1 MLKLLLKAG
10 LALAVVA
17 ALYVASPF
25 RAAWAIREAVTR
37 GDTAHLAR
45 SVHWPRVRE
54 TMRQSM
60 MSTALDLPD
69 PDALEMTTASAT
81 APSAGMWAR
90 FKRSVKLFASR
101 HVVDK
106 MVDGYINADGL
117 PKLYRARQAQ
127 GRMLGAAGDSD
138 DPFERFGQVW
148 SRIRRAEFRDLT
160 TFAIEIEDQFDAT
173 QRYAAVLEL
182 RGDAWILTGL
192 GIKTANKT
200 LPVADAR

>member
-1 MLKLLLKAG
+1 MLRLLFKAG
-10 LALAVVA
+10 LVLAAVA

-25 RAAWAIREAVTR
+25 RAAWAIREAVTS
-37 GDTAHLAR
+37 GDTAHLAT
-45 SVHWPRVRE
+45 SVHWPGVRE

-60 MSTALDLPD
+60 MTTALNLPD
-69 PDALEMTTASAT
+69 PDALEAT
-81 APSAGMWAR
+81 AASVSAPPAGIWAR
-90 FKRSVKLFASR
+90 FKRSVKLYASR

-106 MVDGYINADGL
+106 MVDSYITAEGL
-117 PKLYRARQAQ
+117 PKLYRARQTQ
-127 GRMLGAAGDSD
+127 GRMMGAAGDAE
-138 DPFERFGQVW
+138 DPIVRFSQVW

-182 RGDAWILTGL
+182 REHRWILTAL
-192 GIKTANKT
+192 SIRSSNRA